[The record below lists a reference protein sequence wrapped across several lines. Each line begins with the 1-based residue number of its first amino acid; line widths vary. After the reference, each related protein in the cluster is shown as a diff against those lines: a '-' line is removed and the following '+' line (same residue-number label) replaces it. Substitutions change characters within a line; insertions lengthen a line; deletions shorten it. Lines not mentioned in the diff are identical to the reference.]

1 VSRLVFDE
9 SLVEQLEALYRTRDV
24 LRRRALVG
32 EALGAE
38 PGERILDAGC
48 GPGFYMSELL
58 DQIGP
63 DGFVMGV
70 DASPQMLAVAA
81 RRCEGH
87 ENVGFAEA
95 NVTALPVAEG
105 SFDRV
110 LSVQVLEYV
119 PDTLSALRELH
130 RALRPGG
137 RALVFDVDWTTV
149 SWHSPGS
156 DRTER
161 VLRAWDE
168 HLAHPALP
176 RTLAAQ
182 LRSVGFADVRA
193 EGHVFATAEFDPE
206 TYGVAAIS
214 VIEKY
219 VAGHDEIGPGEAK
232 AWAEEQ
238 HDLGRRGEFFFACI
252 QFCFTA
258 TRPA

>member
-1 VSRLVFDE
+1 MSRLVFDE
-9 SLVEQLEALYRTRDV
+9 SLVKQLEALYRTRDV
-24 LRRRALVG
+24 LRRRALVR
-32 EALGAE
+32 EALGAG

-58 DQIGP
+58 EQIAP

-70 DASPQMLAVAA
+70 DISPQMLAVAA
-81 RRCEGH
+81 KRCMGH
-87 ENVGFAEA
+87 PNVGFAEA
-95 NVTALPVAEG
+95 EVTALPVEDA
-105 SFDRV
+105 SFDRA

-119 PDTLSALRELH
+119 PDTLAALGEMH

-161 VLRAWDE
+161 VLRAWDD

-182 LRSVGFADVRA
+182 LRSAGFVDVRA
-193 EGHVFATAEFDPE
+193 EGHAFATAEFDPE
-206 TYGVAAIS
+206 AYGVAAIP

-219 VAGHDEIGPGEAK
+219 VAGHDAIGPAEAK

>member
-119 PDTLSALRELH
+119 PDTLSALREMQ

-161 VLRAWDE
+161 VLRAWDD

>member
-1 VSRLVFDE
+1 MSRLVFDE
-9 SLVEQLEALYRTRDV
+9 SLVEQLEALYGTRDV
-24 LRRRALVG
+24 LRRRALVR
-32 EALGAE
+32 EALGAG

-48 GPGFYMSELL
+48 GPGFYVSELL
-58 DQIGP
+58 DQVGP
-63 DGFVMGV
+63 GGFVMGV
-70 DASPQMLAVAA
+70 DVSPQMLAVAA
-81 RRCEGH
+81 KRCDGH
-87 ENVGFAEA
+87 PNAAFAEA
-95 NVTALPVAEG
+95 PVSALGVEDA
-105 SFDRV
+105 SFDRA
-110 LSVQVLEYV
+110 LSVQVLES
-119 PDTLSALRELH
+119 DTLAALRELH

-137 RALVFDVDWTTV
+137 RALIWDVDWTTV

-161 VLRAWDE
+161 VLRAWDD

-182 LRSVGFADVRA
+182 LRFAGFADVRA
-193 EGHVFATAEFDPE
+193 EGHAFATAEFDPE
-206 TYGVAAIS
+206 AYGVAAIS

-219 VAGHDEIGPGEAK
+219 VAGHDAIGPAEAK